1 MGFCISLTSMTYPI
15 TLYIP
20 HITMHTLFSFWIG
33 LIFFIYQEKK
43 IIINFS
49 YRHNK
54 LKNHLKD
61 QNTICIWNWIKI
73 YHLLSRRTSCY
84 KLVMESF
91 SDYAN
96 IFRIFSRR
104 QREEINM
111 SAKKDTYKSKNNLA
125 SEKTDLNTSSYV
137 IKVWVPYYVF
147 LILAKDLYTWLALW

>member
-1 MGFCISLTSMTYPI
+1 
-15 TLYIP
+15 
-20 HITMHTLFSFWIG
+20 
-33 LIFFIYQEKK
+33 
-43 IIINFS
+43 
-49 YRHNK
+49 
-54 LKNHLKD
+54 
-61 QNTICIWNWIKI
+61 
-73 YHLLSRRTSCY
+73 
-84 KLVMESF
+84 MESF

-147 LILAKDLYTWLALW
+147 LILAKDLYT